1 MYKTIIMNAKGGC
14 GKTTIATN
22 LASFYASH
30 GYCTALFDYDSQGS
44 STQWLKRRSDAL
56 PAVQGVVAFQQ
67 GNSATRSWLM
77 RLSPETERVV
87 IDTPAGVKPHEVEGC
102 LRGVSTIVVPVLT
115 SVIDIEA
122 SAQFV
127 QELAKLPN
135 IRSGQIQVA
144 VVANRVKTRSPA
156 LRIMKEI
163 FTDMGVP
170 VIAQLRDTVSYV
182 QGTDL
187 GIGIHEL
194 PSNRAK
200 TERRAWQTLIAAIDA
215 GFGKDM
221 PTDELGMPVI
231 QSIADKAIR
240 DVPLSIP
247 HADAGRYSVSWK

>member
-1 MYKTIIMNAKGGC
+1 MNAKGGC

-22 LASFYASH
+22 LASYYASH
-30 GYCTALFDYDSQGS
+30 GYNTALFDYDPQGS
-44 STQWLKRRSDAL
+44 SSQWLKRRSGEL
-56 PAVQGVVAFQQ
+56 PAVQGVAAFQQ
-67 GNSATRSWLM
+67 GNTSTRSWLM
-77 RLSPETERVV
+77 RLSPETERVI
-87 IDTPAGVKPHEVEGC
+87 IDTPAGVRPHEVVAY
-102 LRGVSTIVVPVLT
+102 LKGVSTILVPVLT

-127 QELAKLPN
+127 QELAKLPRVRN
-135 IRSGQIQVA
+135 KQIKVV

-163 FTDMGVP
+163 FTDQGVP

-200 TERRAWQTLIAAIDA
+200 IERRAWQTLITAIDSDFDKRA
-215 GFGKDM
+215 HKD
-221 PTDELGMPVI
+221 DEPSTTVI
-231 QSIADKAIR
+231 QSIADNTIR
-240 DVPLSIP
+240 DIPLSIP
-247 HADAGRYSVSWK
+247 LADAGRYSVSWK